1 MQITVE
7 SAWDYLLES
16 GTCTEGELHLAT
28 CLIGYS
34 LDTLEQ
40 VLDVKTGYK
49 AFSQLD
55 DFETEEDSE
64 ESDDESEE

>member
-16 GTCTEGELHLAT
+16 GTCTEDELHLAT

-34 LDTLEQ
+34 LDTLAQ

-49 AFSQLD
+49 CFSQLD
-55 DFETEEDSE
+55 DFEEEYSD
-64 ESDDESEE
+64 ESNDESEE